1 MTTLSL
7 ETALSENIDFF
18 IRDALGKQ
26 MTKEQIVEAQH
37 YAKDLRYP
45 RGSLVY
51 GGGDKDDF
59 RYCLP
64 DNKEIDVCRE
74 MMDNMGYLKLELGL
88 SLMSKDH
95 LSDCLAYNSLKV
107 CAYFFLRALDN
118 YF

>member
-1 MTTLSL
+1 VAVTPRVLHFRGHNVEGKSESLPERVTTLSL
-7 ETALSENIDFF
+7 ETTSSKNIDFI

-37 YAKDLRYP
+37 YTKDLRYP

-59 RYCLP
+59 WYCLP

-74 MMDNMGYLKLELGL
+74 MMDNMGYLKLELG
-88 SLMSKDH
+88 
-95 LSDCLAYNSLKV
+95 CP
-107 CAYFFLRALDN
+107 
-118 YF
+118 